1 MKNSNPTLFA
11 TMSAVVLAAVA
22 AAGVTRAGTEP
33 VAPDKFTATTT
44 AMSPS
49 GVTLRV
55 DVRTWSDEAARGA
68 VVAALAQE
76 SGVHEALA
84 SLPTVGY
91 VWQSGSAVGY
101 SVKYAHRVSTPQGE
115 SVTFVTDK
123 LIGGYEFKPWSGYRR
138 VVGTRDDAQARLQRD
153 RAVLGRQRAR
163 RRNAV
168 ARGRREA
175 RLDGRARL
183 ARSGCPARARERQAR
198 AEAVLGEGQVD
209 RARRLNC
216 RAVAPRSSRPPRRGR
231 KRRLHARPPQPAHPS
246 LESRA

>member
-11 TMSAVVLAAVA
+11 TMSAVVLAAIA
-22 AAGVTRAGTEP
+22 TAGVARAGTEP

-55 DVRTWSDEAARGA
+55 DVRAWSDEAARGA

-101 SVKYAHRVSTPQGE
+101 SVKYAHRASTPQGE

-123 LIGGYEFKPWSGYRR
+123 LIGGYEFKPWSVTGESSAPATTRKLDYSVIELYLDASGRGA
-138 VVGTRDDAQARLQRD
+138 GTLSLAAD
-153 RAVLGRQRAR
+153 VK
-163 RRNAV
+163 
-168 ARGRREA
+168 
-175 RLDGRARL
+175 LDSTGALVSL
-183 ARSGCPARARERQAR
+183 AP
-198 AEAVLGEGQVD
+198 D
-209 RARRLNC
+209 
-216 RAVAPRSSRPPRRGR
+216 APRVLASA
-231 KRRLHARPPQPAHPS
+231 K
-246 LESRA
+246 LEPKPYWAKDK